1 MISQELE
8 VSLHMA
14 FVEARQ
20 QRHEFITV
28 EHLLLALLDNPSASE
43 ILKACAVDFELLR
56 KNLTGFISEN
66 TPVIQGSE
74 EVDTQP
80 TLGFQRVIQR
90 AIMHVQSTSNGKK
103 EVTGANVLVAI
114 FGEKDS
120 HAVYYLHQQGVTR
133 LDVVNFIAHG
143 ITKTPPSQTPTEEA
157 ASSGEAESS
166 SGPSSSGSGSSSSG
180 QPSALDQYTQNLNK
194 LAKAGK
200 IDPLIGRE
208 HEVERVIQVLCRRR
222 KNNPLLVGEAGVG
235 KTAIAEGL
243 AFRITEGQVPEVL
256 ESATVYSL
264 DMGALLAGTKY
275 RGDFE
280 QRLKAVLKQLKADKH
295 AVLFIDEIH
304 TLIGAGSASGGT
316 LDASNLLKPSLS
328 SGALRCIG
336 ATTYTEYRGIF
347 EKDHALSRRF
357 QKIDVDEPSVDQT
370 IQILKGLKTRFE
382 EHHGVRYQAGALTAA
397 AELSARYINDRHLPD
412 KAIDVIDEAGAAQ
425 RILPKSKQKRTI
437 GKTEIEEIV
446 SKIARIPPQTV
457 NTDDR
462 QVLAKLD
469 RNLKN
474 VVFGQDAAIDALAAA
489 IKMAR
494 SGLGKPEK
502 PIGSFLFSGPTGVG
516 KTEVARQLAYL
527 LGIELIRFDMSEYME
542 RHAVSRLIGAPPGY
556 VGFDQGGL
564 LTEAVTKK
572 PHAVLLLDEIEKAHP
587 DIFNILLQVMDHGTL
602 TDNNGRKADFRNII
616 IIMTTNAGAE
626 MLNKRVI
633 GFSNSR
639 EAGDE
644 MQEIKRVFTP
654 EFRNRLD
661 AIVSFK
667 SLDEEIILRVV
678 DKFLIELE
686 SQLQDKKVDVAFSE
700 SLRRFLAKQG
710 FDPAMGA
717 RPMQRVIQD
726 KIRRALADELL
737 FGRLVN
743 GGRVDIE
750 LADDGETVEL
760 FFEGDK
766 PPKKPSAG
774 RASGG
779 SGSKPRPKRKEPA
792 EV

>member
-1 MISQELE
+1 MIAQELE

-28 EHLLLALLDNPSASE
+28 EHLLLALLDNPSAAE
-43 ILKACAVDFELLR
+43 VLRACSANIDDLR
-56 KNLTGFISEN
+56 KNLSQFIKEN
-66 TPVIQGSE
+66 TPTVGGTD

-90 AIMHVQSTSNGKK
+90 AIMHVQSTGSGKK

-143 ITKTPPSQTPTEEA
+143 IKKSEPPEPTKSNEGSAAETEKEE
-157 ASSGEAESS
+157 GD
-166 SGPSSSGSGSSSSG
+166 GKGS
-180 QPSALDQYTQNLNK
+180 PLDQFTQNLNQ
-194 LAKAGK
+194 LARDGK

-208 HEVERVIQVLCRRR
+208 LEVERVIQVLCRRR

-243 AFRITEGQVPEVL
+243 AWRITQNEVPEVL
-256 ESATVYSL
+256 AESMVYTL

-280 QRLKAVLKQLKADKH
+280 QRLKGVLKSLKDQPNAI
-295 AVLFIDEIH
+295 LFIDEIH
-304 TLIGAGSASGGT
+304 TLIGAGAASGGT
-316 LDASNLLKPSLS
+316 LDASNLLKPALS
-328 SGALRCIG
+328 TGAMKCIG
-336 ATTYTEYRGIF
+336 ATTFSEYRGIF
-347 EKDHALSRRF
+347 EKDAALSRRF
-357 QKIDVDEPSVDQT
+357 QKIDIVEPSVEQT
-370 IQILKGLKTRFE
+370 IEILKGLKSRFE
-382 EHHGVRYQAGALTAA
+382 DHHQVKYALNALQAA
-397 AELSARYINDRHLPD
+397 AELSAKFINDRHLPD

-425 RILPKSKQKRTI
+425 RILPKNKQKKTI
-437 GKTEIEEIV
+437 TRSEVEEIV
-446 SKIARIPPQTV
+446 AKIARIPPASV
-457 NTDDR
+457 SSDDR
-462 QVLAKLD
+462 GKLKSLD
-469 RNLKN
+469 RDLKS
-474 VVFGQDAAIDALAAA
+474 VVFGQDPAIDALASA

-494 SGLGKPEK
+494 SGLGKPDK

-516 KTEVARQLAYL
+516 KTEVAKQLAFI

-587 DIFNILLQVMDHGTL
+587 DVFNVLLQVMDHGTL
-602 TDNNGRKADFRNII
+602 TDNNGRKADYRNII

-626 MLNKRVI
+626 AMGKATI
-633 GFSNSR
+633 GFTTKH
-639 EAGDE
+639 EQGDE
-644 MQEIKRVFTP
+644 MADIKRLFTP

-661 AIVSFK
+661 AVVSFR

-678 DKFLIELE
+678 DKFLLQLE
-686 SQLQDKKVDVAFSE
+686 SQLSEKKVEVTFTDA
-700 SLRRFLAKQG
+700 LRKHLAKKG
-710 FDPAMGA
+710 FDPLMGA
-717 RPMQRVIQD
+717 RPMQRLIQD
-726 KIRRALADELL
+726 TIRRALADELL
-737 FGRLVN
+737 FGRLVD
-743 GGRVDIE
+743 GGRLTVDVD
-750 LADDGETVEL
+750 ADGNPLLDIQ
-760 FFEGDK
+760 
-766 PPKKPSAG
+766 PPKKSD
-774 RASGG
+774 
-779 SGSKPRPKRKEPA
+779 KPKAEPA
-792 EV
+792 TA